1 MYPKSVWFGFTSFLL
16 LMVLAAV
23 PVMAAGQP
31 DSANP
36 GQSAIGSD
44 PPAGAA
50 DPNSSMGQGQ
60 AVSGTLEKISDGSL
74 TLKTAAGDTKD
85 YTIKSEKKSQI
96 QSIGLKKGDRVVA
109 QLDAQ
114 NQVVDVTRMGTG
126 G

>member
-1 MYPKSVWFGFTSFLL
+1 MVWVYFVSSTHGARGRPSDGGGPARFGESGT
-16 LMVLAAV
+16 V
-23 PVMAAGQP
+23 
-31 DSANP
+31 
-36 GQSAIGSD
+36 SD
-44 PPAGAA
+44 RVRSDGRCA
-50 DPNSSMGQGQ
+50 DPNSSMGQVQ